1 MPDKEI
7 ELAKR
12 LVGLDG
18 DHECPLCEKVDWG
31 AIHHADD
38 CPFAMAYAIL
48 DDLDDETR
56 KRLLPETNK
65 VTLKWVW
72 IGRASITSDEN
83 DDLPI
88 TGVTSYYGSTRYYK
102 LQTLVDEK
110 WHDVEIE
117 HNPEDVEGG

>member
-1 MPDKEI
+1 MTDKEI

-56 KRLLPETNK
+56 KRLLPEANK
-65 VTLKWVW
+65 MSLRWIHVVDGIDEYATATRSTLGWQ
-72 IGRASITSDEN
+72 SHF
-83 DDLPI
+83 
-88 TGVTSYYGSTRYYK
+88 K
-102 LQTLVDEK
+102 LQTLADGK
-110 WHDVEIE
+110 WHDVEYY
-117 HNPEDVEGG
+117 PEGGEGG